1 MTSFDKMLVMRR
13 YLVTRNEDAKDKNS
27 YLNAYLLANF
37 GIVVDKPQLLT
48 SEMVKSIS
56 KVYKLEVPESFYKN
70 PQDTKYFTCSELL
83 LEQLVSYF
91 LVETGTGIYDRVEL
105 FHKELPQYVVGDEI
119 KLREFKII
127 TAEEAVTV
135 LKDIA
140 KAYCDYTRPFSEE
153 EVEEF
158 KLLFKDHFIDDDW
171 NISCKDNIFNL
182 LEDDI
187 NFARLLDKKDLVKL
201 SIKYFGEKSDNLQS
215 VFDKSGKKGEIIA
228 QALFLVRNCQMTK
241 KQAKYFNKLLSLTN
255 SKAKRVEANSPQK
268 RAMALL
274 REHKVVEAANI
285 FAKNGSLL
293 ERNLRML
300 LSRANPQE
308 ALEII
313 NMIKAKNPIVLF
325 QLVNSLEEEAGK
337 PRTFTFTTNNKV
349 KKHKETE
356 YETKWRK
363 SRLSSGTVKFLH
375 EMCVKKVYEYYE
387 SLPTLGKVYIGES
400 FYRLGLPTNTSANGK
415 GIDALPTGSRILCT
429 GTAIR
434 TFVTWKGTY
443 DIDSSLTLVKED
455 GKTDYIYFGNY
466 SSKPV
471 GNDILFSGDDRS
483 DNGTEYYDIKLEE
496 MRRRGYKYII
506 QSFHGY
512 AGRLDEGE
520 IYCGYQNKDNLNTRA
535 WDPKNVEMQFRVHGD
550 SRACLALAIDLT
562 TKEVIV
568 LNLIV
573 NDESQVVNRGNLE
586 SISKY
591 LNPNFLEI
599 SMGGVIEHRGVRV
612 DKPEDADIVFDNEYT
627 ELVADGEQPRQKI
640 VRSYELEKLVSIAN
654 GK

>member
-13 YLVTRNEDAKDKNS
+13 YLVSRDSAPSTNSS

-37 GIVVDKPQLLT
+37 GIAVDKPQLLT
-48 SEMVKSIS
+48 SDMVKSIS

-105 FHKELPQYVVGDEI
+105 FHKELPQYTVGDEI
-119 KLREFKII
+119 KLRDFKII
-127 TAEEAVTV
+127 TPEEAVVV

-140 KAYCDYTRPFSEE
+140 KAYCAYTRPFSEE
-153 EVEEF
+153 EVDEF

-171 NISCKDNIFNL
+171 DIACKDNIFNL

-187 NFARLLDKKDLVKL
+187 NFARFLDKKDLVKL
-201 SIKYFGEKSDNLQS
+201 SIKYLGEQSTNLQQA
-215 VFDKSGKKGEIIA
+215 FNQAGKKREIIS

-241 KQAKYFNKLLSLTN
+241 KQAKYYNKLIDITS
-255 SKAKRVEANSPQK
+255 AKMPTVEANSPQK

-274 REHKVVEAANI
+274 KEGKVVDAAKV
-285 FAKNGSLL
+285 FARNGSLL

-300 LSRANPQE
+300 LSRANPTE

-337 PRTFTFTTNNKV
+337 SRTFTFFTNNKV
-349 KKHKETE
+349 KKHVETE

-363 SRLSSGTVKFLH
+363 SRLSSGTIKFLH
-375 EMCVKKVYEYYE
+375 EICINKVYEYYE
-387 SLPTLGKVYIGES
+387 SLPTLGKVYIS
-400 FYRLGLPTNTSANGK
+400 DNFYKLGLPTNTSANGK
-415 GIDALPTGSRILCT
+415 GIDALPTGSRVLCT
-429 GTAIR
+429 GSAIR
-434 TFVTWKGTY
+434 TFVTWKGVC
-443 DIDSSLTLVKED
+443 DIDSSLTLVKDNGHTEFM
-455 GKTDYIYFGNY
+455 YFGNY
-466 SSKPV
+466 AGKGY
-471 GNDILFSGDDRS
+471 GNDLLFSGDDRS
-483 DNGTEYYDIKLEE
+483 THGTEYYDIKLEE

-506 QSFHGY
+506 QSFHGFG
-512 AGRLDEGE
+512 GRLDEGE
-520 IYCGYQNKDNLNTRA
+520 IYCGYQNKDNLKTKA
-535 WDPKNVEMQFRVHGD
+535 WDPKNIETQFRVHGD
-550 SRACLALAIDLT
+550 SRACLGLAIDLT

-568 LNLIV
+568 LNLMV
-573 NDESQVVNRGNLE
+573 EDEGQVVNKGNLD
-586 SISKY
+586 SIKKY
-591 LNPNFLEI
+591 LNPSFLEI
-599 SMGGVIEHRGVRV
+599 SMGGIIEHRGVRV